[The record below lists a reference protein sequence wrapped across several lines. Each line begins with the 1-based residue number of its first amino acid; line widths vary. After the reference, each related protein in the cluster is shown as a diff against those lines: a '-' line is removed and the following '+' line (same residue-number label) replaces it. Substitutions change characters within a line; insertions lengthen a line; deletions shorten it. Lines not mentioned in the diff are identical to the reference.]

1 MAPFFR
7 RKTGVVPGAAG
18 GGGGDVGGDADVKGL
33 RRVDLRA
40 AGKCAAIGLGTP
52 VGSAPGHNPL
62 YFLGKVVSLRHRVSI
77 RLSVLTV

>member
-33 RRVDLRA
+33 RRVDLWA
-40 AGKCAAIGLGTP
+40 AGRCVAVRVVTP
-52 VGSAPGHNPL
+52 VVNALGRNPL
-62 YFLGKVVSLRHRVSI
+62 DLFGEVVPHRHRVSI
-77 RLSVLTV
+77 RLSGLVV